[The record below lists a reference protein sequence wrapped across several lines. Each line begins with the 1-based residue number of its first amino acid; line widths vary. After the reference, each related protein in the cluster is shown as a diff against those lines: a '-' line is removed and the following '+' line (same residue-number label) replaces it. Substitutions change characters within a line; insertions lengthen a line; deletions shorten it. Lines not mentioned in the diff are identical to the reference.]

1 MSKKNKKKNK
11 KNKVRSVF
19 GYSDKREEKHAKPS
33 KKDRKILKK
42 GRSIKPTLSKKEA
55 KKVRKFAQEYPEVT
69 PKIADI
75 RAKCNHANDVI
86 SIEEYTQYPNHYN
99 PTLDLMVDA
108 FGPNDVSI
116 CADCF
121 EPLLDKSIVNE
132 SNLRAAV
139 ATIVG
144 TINYITPRVKM
155 SEEEL
160 AKHSAKKAKLM
171 KLLNVLLEELQD
183 AYKHDEDVARAD
195 ELQQHMG
202 ERRAQMRKNNN
213 SEKTYKPSQVVNLGS
228 GNNGFVRDDD
238 DSDEE

>member
-1 MSKKNKKKNK
+1 MSKKSKKKNK
-11 KNKVRSVF
+11 KNKVRSAF

-42 GRSIKPTLSKKEA
+42 GKSIKPSLSKKEA
-55 KKVRKFAQEYPEVT
+55 RKVRKFAQQYPEIT

-86 SIEEYTQYPNHYN
+86 TVDEYSQYPNHYN
-99 PTLDLMVDA
+99 PTLDLMLDA
-108 FGPNDVSI
+108 FGPTEVAI

-139 ATIVG
+139 ATIIG
-144 TINYITPRVKM
+144 AINYITPRVKM
-155 SEEEL
+155 SDEEL

-171 KLLNVLLEELQD
+171 KLLNVLLEELHD

-202 ERRAQMRKNNN
+202 EGKAQMRKSNG
-213 SEKTYKPSQVVNLGS
+213 EKTYKPSQVVNLGS
-228 GNNGFVRDDD
+228 GSNGFVRDDD
-238 DSDEE
+238 ESDDE